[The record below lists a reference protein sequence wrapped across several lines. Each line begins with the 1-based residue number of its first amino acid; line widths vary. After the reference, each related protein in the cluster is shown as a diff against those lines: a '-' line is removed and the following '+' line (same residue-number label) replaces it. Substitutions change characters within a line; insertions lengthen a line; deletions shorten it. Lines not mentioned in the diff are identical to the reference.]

1 MQRSISY
8 LLSIFI
14 MGVFFLSCGEK
25 EESVDRLAMIEKAK
39 NVFGT
44 LPAVMPGSEND
55 TPEIITLGEKLFFD
69 NRLSINN
76 TQACNDCHK
85 IDDGGAGVDNEPT
98 SDGAIEGKVGVRN
111 SPTVFNA
118 GYHFAQFWDGREAD
132 LEGQAKGPIL
142 NPDEMA
148 MPDSNT
154 VVNKFK
160 KIPEYQD
167 LFKAAEMDLT
177 YSNIAEAI
185 AAFERTLITKDRFE
199 MFMKGNPQ
207 ALQLEE
213 IEGLALFMDKGCTT
227 CHSGPLLGG
236 NMYQEMGLM
245 KPYNSDDKGRL
256 EVTGNES
263 DENIFKVP
271 SLRNVALTGPYMHD
285 GKVNSLEESIN
296 LMADIQLDE
305 KVTKEE
311 IEKIQKFLNALS
323 DIKIVKAQRN

>member
-1 MQRSISY
+1 MKRYYLY
-8 LLSIFI
+8 LLISLFI
-14 MGVFFLSCGEK
+14 SALIISCGEK

-39 NVFGT
+39 SVFGT

-55 TPEIITLGEKLFFD
+55 TPEIIALGEKLFFD
-69 NRLSINN
+69 KRLSINDS
-76 TQACNDCHK
+76 QSCNDCHK

-98 SDGAIEGKVGVRN
+98 SDGAIEGKIGVRN
-111 SPTVFNA
+111 SPTVLNA
-118 GYHFAQFWDGREAD
+118 GYHFSQFWDGREPD
-132 LEGQAKGPIL
+132 LKGQAKGPIL

-154 VVNKFK
+154 VVKKFK

-167 LFKAAEMDLT
+167 LFKDAGMELS

-207 ALQLEE
+207 ALQSEE

-227 CHSGPLLGG
+227 CHTGPLLGG
-236 NMYQEMGLM
+236 NMFQEMGLM
-245 KPYNSDDKGRL
+245 KPYNSEDKGRL
-256 EVTGNES
+256 EVTGDES
-263 DENIFKVP
+263 DENMFKVP

-285 GKVNSLEESIN
+285 GKVNSLEESIE

>member
-1 MQRSISY
+1 MIRYYLY
-8 LLSIFI
+8 LLISLFI
-14 MGVFFLSCGEK
+14 SALIISCGEK

-39 NVFGT
+39 SVFGT

-55 TPEIITLGEKLFFD
+55 TPEIIALGEKLFFD
-69 NRLSINN
+69 KRLSINDS
-76 TQACNDCHK
+76 QSCNDCHK

-98 SDGAIEGKVGVRN
+98 SDGAIEGKIGVRN
-111 SPTVFNA
+111 SPTVLNA
-118 GYHFAQFWDGREAD
+118 GYHFSQFWDGREPD
-132 LEGQAKGPIL
+132 LKGQAKGPIL

-154 VVNKFK
+154 VVKKFE

-167 LFKAAEMDLT
+167 LFKNAGMELS

-227 CHSGPLLGG
+227 CHTGPLLGG
-236 NMYQEMGLM
+236 NMFQEMGLM
-245 KPYNSDDKGRL
+245 KPYNSEDKGRL
-256 EVTGNES
+256 EVTGDES
-263 DENIFKVP
+263 DENMFKVP

-285 GKVNSLEESIN
+285 GKVNSLEESIE